1 LASERDATLA
11 LLRASAE
18 TELRAA
24 PDGERRWA
32 HSERV
37 YGLAR
42 RLARQEEA
50 DRFVVGAAALLHD
63 WPGDVANG
71 ATARI
76 KAELAALGLA
86 GPVAS
91 AIRDAIAALDLAD
104 DRAVSREAQIL
115 RDADRLDDLGA
126 LGIATLLTGNEAGVP
141 LYEREDP
148 FSLLRPLAPDA
159 ALVERLYARLAALPR
174 RMHTAAARQI
184 ALRRTGIMLFYLE
197 SLRDELAETIPDALL
212 PEPDW
217 LVPKEGGEG

>member
-1 LASERDATLA
+1 MASERDTTLA

-18 TELRAA
+18 TALRAA
-24 PDGERRWA
+24 PGGERRWA

-63 WPGDVANG
+63 WPGDAHND
-71 ATARI
+71 APARI
-76 KAELAALGLA
+76 AAELATLGLS
-86 GPVAS
+86 GPVAG
-91 AIRDAIAALDLAD
+91 AILDTIAALDLAD
-104 DRAVSREAQIL
+104 ADSASREAQVL

-126 LGIATLLTGNEAGVP
+126 LGIATLLAGNETDLP
-141 LYEREDP
+141 LYERDDP
-148 FSLLRPLAPDA
+148 FALLRPLMPDA
-159 ALVERLYARLAALPR
+159 ALIERLYARLAALPR
-174 RMHTAAARQI
+174 QMHTQAARQI
-184 ALRRTGIMLFYLE
+184 AIRRTGIMLFYLE

-217 LVPKEGGEG
+217 LVPKEGDGE